1 MDAKNLWLSNII
13 IIRMKKYLLMANF
26 KGVTTQTFF
35 FFVIMLMLNSLINI
49 FKQIHNLYISN

>member
-26 KGVTTQTFF
+26 EGVTTQTFF
-35 FFVIMLMLNSLINI
+35 FFVIMLMLNSFINI
-49 FKQIHNLYISN
+49 IKQIHNLYISN